1 MKQKALLLS
10 LTLLAGACRK
20 AETPTPLPAEDPTWL
35 KLEIPTQW
43 SSDQAF
49 AVIGSLDQTLLVTT
63 TTGIYSTA
71 DQGKTWQLRR
81 TVAQNVWGLL
91 PRHDTI
97 FALISYRANQN
108 DKLTANEPDYFTT
121 DFGRTWAYTSP
132 VLPYGQ
138 YRAIAQPYARVSAAG
153 VSYQVQDNW
162 VPYQPGATAKVQRAS
177 DLLRTAAGGKPQA
190 MRLPGRHFLNN
201 LHLDAQNRL
210 YVTASSLRF
219 DETTG
224 EPLNETRAS
233 VAVVYVSRQPLP

>member
-1 MKQKALLLS
+1 MKKKALVLS
-10 LTLLAGACRK
+10 LTLLAVACRK
-20 AETPTPLPAEDPTWL
+20 AETPPAEDQDPTWL
-35 KLEIPTQW
+35 KLEIPTRW

-49 AVIGSLDQTLLVTT
+49 AITGSLDQTLLVTT

-71 DQGKTWQLRR
+71 DRGQTWQLRH

-108 DKLTANEPDYFTT
+108 DKLTTNEPDYFTT
-121 DFGRTWAYTSP
+121 NFGQTWAYTSP
-132 VLPYGQ
+132 VMPAAQ
-138 YRAIAQPYARVSAAG
+138 YRAITQPYARVSAAS
-153 VSYQVQDNW
+153 VSYRVQDNW
-162 VPYQPGATAKVQRAS
+162 VPYPAAGSNSKVQRAS
-177 DLLRTAAGGKPQA
+177 DLLRTTATGQPQVV
-190 MRLPGRHFLNN
+190 RLPGRHYLNN

-210 YVTASSLRF
+210 YVAASSMRF

-233 VAVVYVSRQPLP
+233 TAIVYVSRQPLP